1 MHEIRVTAPVGK
13 AGEVVRAAQQA
24 DIDQVSVY
32 SVYAYGP
39 NQTKEIVSAET
50 STPKARKF
58 VDRVISAP
66 WFDAAEYSITSRQLR
81 AIVSNRHP
89 RELTKPMIEP
99 PINVFEDLWQLT
111 QLTPSY
117 VCRAFSG
124 AVLMAFGLIDN
135 SPVSIVVAALFLPFL
150 SDVLAIAFGLWARDR
165 DLAMQGLKA
174 IAVSVVCGVI
184 AGCVVS
190 GAYGGYL
197 RFTGFKN
204 PLPSFAISALI
215 GIAAGWSSADD
226 AGRRYL
232 IGVAA
237 AVQFAIYPVWI
248 GISLIAG
255 FPDSHTVAMRLLTF
269 GINVITIGVAGMA
282 AYTLL
287 GIKRRDLAP
296 FLKMRERRG

>member
-1 MHEIRVTAPVGK
+1 MHEVRITAPVGK
-13 AGEVVRAAQQA
+13 AGEVVRVAQQA
-24 DIDQVSVY
+24 GIDQVSVY

-39 NQTKEIVSAET
+39 DQTKEIISAET
-50 STPKARKF
+50 STPKAKKF
-58 VDRVISAP
+58 VDQVISAS

-81 AIVSNRHP
+81 AIVSTQHP

-111 QLTPSY
+111 HVTPSY
-117 VCRAFSG
+117 VGRAFSG

-150 SDVLAIAFGLWARDR
+150 SDVLAISFGLWARDR
-165 DLAMQGLKA
+165 ELAMQGLKA
-174 IAVSVVCGVI
+174 VAVSVVCGVI
-184 AGCVVS
+184 AGVVVG
-190 GAYGGYL
+190 GAYGGPV
-197 RFTGFKN
+197 RFTDFKG
-204 PLPSFAISALI
+204 PLPSFVISMLI

-232 IGVAA
+232 VGVAA

-255 FPDSHTVAMRLLTF
+255 FPDSHTVSMRLLTF
-269 GINVITIGVAGMA
+269 GINVITISVAGVV
-282 AYTLL
+282 AYQLL

-296 FLKMRERRG
+296 FLKMRQQ